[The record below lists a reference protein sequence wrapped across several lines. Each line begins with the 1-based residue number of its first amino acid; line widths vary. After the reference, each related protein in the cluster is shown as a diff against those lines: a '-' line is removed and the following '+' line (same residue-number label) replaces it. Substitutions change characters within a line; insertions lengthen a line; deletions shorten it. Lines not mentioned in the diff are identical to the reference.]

1 MKSYYVYHCR
11 AKVTFGLNTLN
22 GKKIASDGRTAL
34 GDWDSS
40 NAESLI
46 RYTVSRGYN
55 IHGWE
60 LGMKLSPF
68 FNYSY
73 IKGMQ
78 IRKCSINVIE
88 LTIL

>member
-1 MKSYYVYHCR
+1 MYHCR

-22 GKKIASDGRTAL
+22 GKTIVPDGSTAL

-40 NAESLI
+40 NAASLI
-46 RYTVSRGYN
+46 RYTVSRGYT

-60 LGMKLSPF
+60 LGMKLSMF

-73 IKGMQ
+73 FKGMLVC
-78 IRKCSINVIE
+78 KFSINVRE